1 MTSEQV
7 AASAPAAA
15 PTRRDQMK
23 ADRRRQLLQAA
34 ARLIAE
40 RGFVGV
46 RLEDLGAAVGIS
58 GPAVYRHFPNKD
70 AVLVELLVG
79 ISTRLH
85 EGGSAV
91 VESAESPTAALD
103 ALVDFHLDF
112 ALGEPDLI
120 RIQDRDLESLP
131 ADARRQVRRLQRK
144 YVEVWVRILEQLDP
158 DLDQSDARVQAHATF
173 GLINSTPHSANPAL
187 PTRARRIL
195 REMALAALLAR

>member
-7 AASAPAAA
+7 AA

-23 ADRRRQLLQAA
+23 ADRRRQLLDAA

-40 RGFVGV
+40 RGFVSV

-85 EGGSAV
+85 EGGSAA
-91 VESAESPTAALD
+91 AEAADSPSAALD
-103 ALVDFHLDF
+103 ALVEFHLDF

-131 ADARRQVRRLQRK
+131 ADARRQVRQTQRK
-144 YVEVWVRILEQLDP
+144 YVEVWVVVLEQLDP
-158 DLDQSDARVQAHATF
+158 QLDQADARIKAHATF
-173 GLINSTPHSANPAL
+173 GLINSTPHSANPAS
-187 PTRARRIL
+187 PARARRVL
-195 REMALAALLAR
+195 RDMTLAALRTH

>member
-7 AASAPAAA
+7 AA

-23 ADRRRQLLQAA
+23 ADRRRQLLDAA

-40 RGFVGV
+40 RGFVSV

-85 EGGSAV
+85 EGGSAA
-91 VESAESPTAALD
+91 AEAADSPSAALD
-103 ALVDFHLDF
+103 ALVEFHLDF

-131 ADARRQVRRLQRK
+131 ADARRQVRQTQRK
-144 YVEVWVRILEQLDP
+144 YVEVWVGVLEQLDP
-158 DLDQSDARVQAHATF
+158 QIDQADARIKAHATF
-173 GLINSTPHSANPAL
+173 GLINSTPHSANPAS
-187 PTRARRIL
+187 PARARRVL
-195 REMALAALLAR
+195 RDMTLAALRTH

>member
-7 AASAPAAA
+7 AA

-23 ADRRRQLLQAA
+23 ADRRRQLLDAA

-40 RGFVGV
+40 RGFVSV

-85 EGGSAV
+85 EGGSAA
-91 VESAESPTAALD
+91 AEAADSPSAALD
-103 ALVDFHLDF
+103 ALVEFHLDF

-131 ADARRQVRRLQRK
+131 ADARRQVRQTQRK
-144 YVEVWVRILEQLDP
+144 YVEVWVGVLEQLDP
-158 DLDQSDARVQAHATF
+158 QLDQADARIKAHATF
-173 GLINSTPHSANPAL
+173 GLINSRSQHLVFGEFSSKFAEASAAARM
-187 PTRARRIL
+187 RA
-195 REMALAALLAR
+195 M

>member
-7 AASAPAAA
+7 AA

-23 ADRRRQLLQAA
+23 ADRRRQLLDSA

-40 RGFVGV
+40 RGFVSV

-70 AVLVELLVG
+70 SVLVELLVG
-79 ISTRLH
+79 ISTRLY
-85 EGGSAV
+85 EGGSA
-91 VESAESPTAALD
+91 AADAADSPISALD
-103 ALVDFHLDF
+103 ALVEFHLDF

-131 ADARRQVRRLQRK
+131 ADARRQVRQTQRK
-144 YVEVWVRILEQLDP
+144 YVEVWVDVLEKLDP
-158 DLDQSDARVQAHATF
+158 TLDQEDARIKAHATF
-173 GLINSTPHSANPAL
+173 GLINSTPHSANPAS
-187 PTRARRIL
+187 PARTRRVL
-195 REMALAALLAR
+195 RDMTLAALNRT

>member
-7 AASAPAAA
+7 AA

-23 ADRRRQLLQAA
+23 ADRRRQLLDAA

-40 RGFVGV
+40 RGFVSV

-85 EGGSAV
+85 EGGSAA
-91 VESAESPTAALD
+91 AEAADSPSAALD
-103 ALVDFHLDF
+103 ALVEFHLDF

-120 RIQDRDLESLP
+120 RIQDRDLESMP
-131 ADARRQVRRLQRK
+131 ADARRQVRQTQRK
-144 YVEVWVRILEQLDP
+144 YVEVWVGVLEQLDP
-158 DLDQSDARVQAHATF
+158 QLDQADARIKAHATF
-173 GLINSTPHSANPAL
+173 GLINSTPHSANPAS
-187 PTRARRIL
+187 PARARRVL
-195 REMALAALLAR
+195 RDMTLAALRTH

>member
-1 MTSEQV
+1 
-7 AASAPAAA
+7 
-15 PTRRDQMK
+15 MK
-23 ADRRRQLLQAA
+23 ADRRRQLLDAA

-40 RGFVGV
+40 RGFVSV

-85 EGGSAV
+85 EGGSTA
-91 VESAESPTAALD
+91 AEAADSPSAALD
-103 ALVDFHLDF
+103 ALVEFHLDF

-131 ADARRQVRRLQRK
+131 ADARRQVRQTQRK
-144 YVEVWVRILEQLDP
+144 YVEVWVGVLEQLDP
-158 DLDQSDARVQAHATF
+158 QLDQADARIKAHATF
-173 GLINSTPHSANPAL
+173 GLINSTPHSANPAS
-187 PTRARRIL
+187 PARARRVL
-195 REMALAALLAR
+195 RDMTLAALRTH

>member
-7 AASAPAAA
+7 AA

-23 ADRRRQLLQAA
+23 ADRRRQLLNAA

-40 RGFVGV
+40 RGFVSV

-85 EGGSAV
+85 EGGSAA
-91 VESAESPTAALD
+91 AEAADSPSAALD
-103 ALVDFHLDF
+103 ALVEFHLDF
-112 ALGEPDLI
+112 ALDEPDLI

-131 ADARRQVRRLQRK
+131 ADARRQVRQTQRK
-144 YVEVWVRILEQLDP
+144 YVEVWVGVLEQLDP
-158 DLDQSDARVQAHATF
+158 QLDQADARIKAHATF
-173 GLINSTPHSANPAL
+173 GLINSTPHSANPAS
-187 PTRARRIL
+187 PARARRVL
-195 REMALAALLAR
+195 RDMTLAALRTH

>member
-7 AASAPAAA
+7 AA

-23 ADRRRQLLQAA
+23 ADRRRQLLDAA

-40 RGFVGV
+40 RGFVSV

-79 ISTRLH
+79 ISTRLY
-85 EGGSAV
+85 EGGSAAT
-91 VESAESPTAALD
+91 ETADSPTSALD
-103 ALVDFHLDF
+103 ALVEFHLDF

-131 ADARRQVRRLQRK
+131 ADARRQVRQTQRK
-144 YVEVWVRILEQLDP
+144 YVELWVGVLEQLDP
-158 DLDQSDARVQAHATF
+158 TLDEADARIKAHATF
-173 GLINSTPHSANPAL
+173 GLINSTPHSANPAS
-187 PTRARRIL
+187 PARTRRVL
-195 REMALAALLAR
+195 RAMTLAALRTP

>member
-1 MTSEQV
+1 MPSDQV
-7 AASAPAAA
+7 AA

-23 ADRRRQLLQAA
+23 ADRRRQLLGAA

-40 RGFVGV
+40 RGFVSV

-79 ISTRLH
+79 ISTRLY
-85 EGGSAV
+85 EGGSAAT
-91 VESAESPTAALD
+91 ETADSPTSALD
-103 ALVDFHLDF
+103 ALVEFHLDF

-131 ADARRQVRRLQRK
+131 ADARRQVRQTQRK
-144 YVEVWVRILEQLDP
+144 YVELWVGVLEQLDP
-158 DLDQSDARVQAHATF
+158 TLEEADARIMAHATF
-173 GLINSTPHSANPAL
+173 GLINSTPHSANPAS
-187 PTRARRIL
+187 PARTRRVL
-195 REMALAALLAR
+195 RTMTLAALRTP

>member
-7 AASAPAAA
+7 AA

-23 ADRRRQLLQAA
+23 ADRRRQLLDAA

-40 RGFVGV
+40 RGFVSV

-85 EGGSAV
+85 EGGSAA
-91 VESAESPTAALD
+91 AEAADSPSAALD
-103 ALVDFHLDF
+103 ALVEFQPRLRARRAGPDPHPGPRPPKACRPTRVDRYARRSASTSRCGSGCSSNSIPNLD
-112 ALGEPDLI
+112 
-120 RIQDRDLESLP
+120 Q
-131 ADARRQVRRLQRK
+131 ADARIK
-144 YVEVWVRILEQLDP
+144 
-158 DLDQSDARVQAHATF
+158 AHATF
-173 GLINSTPHSANPAL
+173 GLINSTPHSANPAS
-187 PTRARRIL
+187 PARARRVL
-195 REMALAALLAR
+195 RNMTLAALRTH

>member
-7 AASAPAAA
+7 AA

-23 ADRRRQLLQAA
+23 ADRRRQLLNAA

-40 RGFVGV
+40 RGFVSV

-85 EGGSAV
+85 EGGSAA
-91 VESAESPTAALD
+91 AEAADSPSAALD
-103 ALVDFHLDF
+103 ALVEFHLDF

-131 ADARRQVRRLQRK
+131 ADARRQVRQTQRK
-144 YVEVWVRILEQLDP
+144 YVEVWVGVLEQLDP
-158 DLDQSDARVQAHATF
+158 QLDQADARIKAHATF
-173 GLINSTPHSANPAL
+173 GLINSTPHSANPAS
-187 PTRARRIL
+187 PARARRVL
-195 REMALAALLAR
+195 RDMTLAALRTH

>member
-7 AASAPAAA
+7 AA

-23 ADRRRQLLQAA
+23 ADRRRQLLDAA

-40 RGFVGV
+40 RGFVSV

-85 EGGSAV
+85 EGGSAT
-91 VESAESPTAALD
+91 AEAADSPSAALD
-103 ALVDFHLDF
+103 ALVEFHLDF

-131 ADARRQVRRLQRK
+131 ADARRQVRQTQRK
-144 YVEVWVRILEQLDP
+144 YVEVWVGVLEQLDP
-158 DLDQSDARVQAHATF
+158 QLDQADARIKAHATF
-173 GLINSTPHSANPAL
+173 GLINSTPHSANPAS
-187 PTRARRIL
+187 PARARRVL
-195 REMALAALLAR
+195 RDMTLAALRTH

>member
-7 AASAPAAA
+7 AA

-23 ADRRRQLLQAA
+23 ADRRRQLLDAA

-40 RGFVGV
+40 RGFVSV

-85 EGGSAV
+85 EGGSAA
-91 VESAESPTAALD
+91 AEASDSPSAALD
-103 ALVDFHLDF
+103 ALVEFHLDF

-131 ADARRQVRRLQRK
+131 ADARRQVRQTQRK
-144 YVEVWVRILEQLDP
+144 YVEVWVGVLEQLDP
-158 DLDQSDARVQAHATF
+158 QLDQADARIKAHATF
-173 GLINSTPHSANPAL
+173 GLINSTPHSANPAS
-187 PTRARRIL
+187 PARARRVL
-195 REMALAALLAR
+195 RDMTLAALRTH

>member
-7 AASAPAAA
+7 AA

-23 ADRRRQLLQAA
+23 ADRRRQLLDAA

-40 RGFVGV
+40 RGFVSV

-85 EGGSAV
+85 EGGSAA
-91 VESAESPTAALD
+91 AEAADSPSAALD

-131 ADARRQVRRLQRK
+131 ADARRQVRQTQRK
-144 YVEVWVRILEQLDP
+144 YVEVWVGVLEQLDP
-158 DLDQSDARVQAHATF
+158 QLDQADARIKAHATF
-173 GLINSTPHSANPAL
+173 GLINSTPHSANPAS
-187 PTRARRIL
+187 PARARRVL
-195 REMALAALLAR
+195 RDMTLAALRTH

>member
-7 AASAPAAA
+7 AA

-23 ADRRRQLLQAA
+23 ADRRRQLLDAA

-40 RGFVGV
+40 RGFVSV

-85 EGGSAV
+85 EGGGSAA
-91 VESAESPTAALD
+91 AEAADSPSAALD
-103 ALVDFHLDF
+103 ALVEFHLDF

-131 ADARRQVRRLQRK
+131 ADARRQVRQTQRK
-144 YVEVWVRILEQLDP
+144 YVEVWVGVLEQLDP
-158 DLDQSDARVQAHATF
+158 QLDQADARIKAHATF
-173 GLINSTPHSANPAL
+173 GLINSTPHSANPAS
-187 PTRARRIL
+187 PARARRVL
-195 REMALAALLAR
+195 RDMTLAALRTH

>member
-7 AASAPAAA
+7 AA

-23 ADRRRQLLQAA
+23 ADRRRQLLDAA

-40 RGFVGV
+40 RGFVSV

-85 EGGSAV
+85 EGGSAA
-91 VESAESPTAALD
+91 AEAADSPSAALD
-103 ALVDFHLDF
+103 ALVEFHLDF

-131 ADARRQVRRLQRK
+131 ADARRQVRQTQRK
-144 YVEVWVRILEQLDP
+144 YVEVWVGVLEQLDP
-158 DLDQSDARVQAHATF
+158 QLDQADARIKAHATF
-173 GLINSTPHSANPAL
+173 GLINSTPHSANPAS
-187 PTRARRIL
+187 PARARRVL
-195 REMALAALLAR
+195 RDMTLAALHTH

>member
-7 AASAPAAA
+7 AA

-23 ADRRRQLLQAA
+23 ADRRRQLLDAA

-40 RGFVGV
+40 RGFVRV

-85 EGGSAV
+85 EGGSAA
-91 VESAESPTAALD
+91 AEAADSPSAALD
-103 ALVDFHLDF
+103 ALVEFHLDF

-131 ADARRQVRRLQRK
+131 ADARRQVRQTQRK
-144 YVEVWVRILEQLDP
+144 YVEVWVGVLEQLDP
-158 DLDQSDARVQAHATF
+158 QLDQADARIKAHATF
-173 GLINSTPHSANPAL
+173 GLINSTPHSANPAS
-187 PTRARRIL
+187 PARARRVL
-195 REMALAALLAR
+195 RDMTLAALRTH

>member
-7 AASAPAAA
+7 AA

-23 ADRRRQLLQAA
+23 ADRRRQLLDAA

-40 RGFVGV
+40 RGFVSV

-85 EGGSAV
+85 EVGSAA
-91 VESAESPTAALD
+91 AEAADSPSAALD
-103 ALVDFHLDF
+103 ALVEFHLDF

-131 ADARRQVRRLQRK
+131 ADARRQVRQTQRK
-144 YVEVWVRILEQLDP
+144 YVEVWVGVLEQLDP
-158 DLDQSDARVQAHATF
+158 QLDQADARIKAHATF
-173 GLINSTPHSANPAL
+173 GLINSTPHSANPAS
-187 PTRARRIL
+187 PARARRVL
-195 REMALAALLAR
+195 RDMTLAALRTH

>member
-7 AASAPAAA
+7 AA

-23 ADRRRQLLQAA
+23 ADRRRQLLDAA

-40 RGFVGV
+40 RGFVSV

-85 EGGSAV
+85 EGGSAA
-91 VESAESPTAALD
+91 AEAADSPSAALD
-103 ALVDFHLDF
+103 ALVEFHLDF

-131 ADARRQVRRLQRK
+131 ADARRQVRQTQRK
-144 YVEVWVRILEQLDP
+144 YVEVWVGVLEQLDP
-158 DLDQSDARVQAHATF
+158 QLDQADARIKAHATF
-173 GLINSTPHSANPAL
+173 GLINSTPHSANPAS
-187 PTRARRIL
+187 PARARRVL
-195 REMALAALLAR
+195 RDMTLAALRTH

>member
-7 AASAPAAA
+7 AA

-23 ADRRRQLLQAA
+23 ADRRRQLLDAA

-40 RGFVGV
+40 RGFVSV

-85 EGGSAV
+85 EGGSA
-91 VESAESPTAALD
+91 AADAADSPSAALD
-103 ALVDFHLDF
+103 ALVEFHLDF

-131 ADARRQVRRLQRK
+131 ADARRQVRQTQRK
-144 YVEVWVRILEQLDP
+144 YVEVWVGVLEQLDP
-158 DLDQSDARVQAHATF
+158 QLDQADARIKAHATF
-173 GLINSTPHSANPAL
+173 GLINSTPHSANPAS
-187 PTRARRIL
+187 PARARRVL
-195 REMALAALLAR
+195 RDMTLAALRTH

>member
-7 AASAPAAA
+7 AA

-23 ADRRRQLLQAA
+23 ADRRRQLLDAA

-40 RGFVGV
+40 RGFVSV

-85 EGGSAV
+85 EGGSAA
-91 VESAESPTAALD
+91 AEAAVSPSAALD
-103 ALVDFHLDF
+103 ALVEFHLDF

-131 ADARRQVRRLQRK
+131 ADARRQVRQTQRK
-144 YVEVWVRILEQLDP
+144 YVEVWVGVLEQLDP
-158 DLDQSDARVQAHATF
+158 QLDQADARIKAHATF
-173 GLINSTPHSANPAL
+173 GLINSTPHSANPAS
-187 PTRARRIL
+187 PARARRVL
-195 REMALAALLAR
+195 RDMTLAALRTH

>member
-7 AASAPAAA
+7 VA

-23 ADRRRQLLQAA
+23 ADRRRQLLDAA

-40 RGFVGV
+40 RGFVSV

-85 EGGSAV
+85 EGGSAA
-91 VESAESPTAALD
+91 AEAADSPSAALD
-103 ALVDFHLDF
+103 ALVEFHLDF

-131 ADARRQVRRLQRK
+131 ADARRQVRQTQRK
-144 YVEVWVRILEQLDP
+144 YVEVWVGVLEQLDP
-158 DLDQSDARVQAHATF
+158 QLDQADARIKAHATF
-173 GLINSTPHSANPAL
+173 GLINSTPHSANPAS
-187 PTRARRIL
+187 PARARRVL
-195 REMALAALLAR
+195 RDMTLAALRTH

>member
-7 AASAPAAA
+7 AA

-23 ADRRRQLLQAA
+23 ADRRRQLLDAA

-40 RGFVGV
+40 RGFVSV

-85 EGGSAV
+85 EGGSAAT
-91 VESAESPTAALD
+91 EAADSPSAALD
-103 ALVDFHLDF
+103 ALVEFHLDF

-131 ADARRQVRRLQRK
+131 ADARRQVRQTQRK
-144 YVEVWVRILEQLDP
+144 YVEVWVGVLEQLDP
-158 DLDQSDARVQAHATF
+158 QLDQADARIKAHATF
-173 GLINSTPHSANPAL
+173 GLINSTPHSANPAS
-187 PTRARRIL
+187 PARARRVL
-195 REMALAALLAR
+195 RDMTLAALRTH

>member
-7 AASAPAAA
+7 AA

-23 ADRRRQLLQAA
+23 ADRRRQLLDAA

-40 RGFVGV
+40 RGFVSV

-85 EGGSAV
+85 EGGSAA
-91 VESAESPTAALD
+91 AEAADSPSAALD
-103 ALVDFHLDF
+103 ALVEFHLDF

-131 ADARRQVRRLQRK
+131 ADARRQVRQTQRK
-144 YVEVWVRILEQLDP
+144 YVEVWVGVLEQLDP
-158 DLDQSDARVQAHATF
+158 QLDQADARIKAHATF
-173 GLINSTPHSANPAL
+173 GLINSTPHSANPAS
-187 PTRARRIL
+187 PARARRVL
-195 REMALAALLAR
+195 RDMTLAALRTR

>member
-7 AASAPAAA
+7 AA

-23 ADRRRQLLQAA
+23 ADRRRQLLDAA

-40 RGFVGV
+40 RGFVSV

-85 EGGSAV
+85 EGGSAA
-91 VESAESPTAALD
+91 AEAADSPSAALD
-103 ALVDFHLDF
+103 ALVEFHLDF

-131 ADARRQVRRLQRK
+131 ADARRQVRRTQRK
-144 YVEVWVRILEQLDP
+144 YVEVWVGVLEQLDP
-158 DLDQSDARVQAHATF
+158 QLDQADARIKAHATF
-173 GLINSTPHSANPAL
+173 GLINSTPHSANPAS
-187 PTRARRIL
+187 PARARRVL
-195 REMALAALLAR
+195 RDMTLAALRTH